1 MSKQPELSPWRTLA
15 FLATVYVVIRIAIP
29 WLNEIGVPFEI
40 RAVLLAML
48 PYLGFRVGPYLFT
61 RFRPQARKER
71 HDETVA

>member
-29 WLNEIGVPFEI
+29 WLLEIGVPFEI

-48 PYLGFRVGPYLFT
+48 PYLGFRVGPSLFV
-61 RFRPQARKER
+61 RPRSQARKER
-71 HDETVA
+71 HDEPLA